1 MNEIT
6 ERLTKRLRS
15 PKALIIIGFVGI
27 LLIFLS
33 TLGKDSQSET
43 PDTATEEISVEQYRL
58 SLEKDITEMVRTIT
72 GSRKVTV
79 VVTLDSSIRYSYA
92 DIKEESSKEE
102 TLKEN
107 KTSDSELKSGYITV
121 KTADGGEKALI
132 VTTQMP
138 EIRGVAVVCQ
148 GGDDEALKEKI
159 KNAVTSA
166 LNITSQRVYI
176 CGRNN

>member
-1 MNEIT
+1 MN
-6 ERLTKRLRS
+6 KDV
-15 PKALIIIGFVGI
+15 IIACDF
-27 LLIFLS
+27 
-33 TLGKDSQSET
+33 
-43 PDTATEEISVEQYRL
+43 P
-58 SLEKDITEMVRTIT
+58 
-72 GSRKVTV
+72 
-79 VVTLDSSIRYSYA
+79 
-92 DIKEESSKEE
+92 SKEE

-148 GGDDEALKEKI
+148 GGDDEALREKI